1 MTNAAS
7 EPTTPQPLS
16 QPAGTS
22 PTISPAR
29 PPARI
34 PSASAAKLQAGTTN
48 ISPAS
53 SQRDFLHPI
62 PLGWPARAVD
72 NWSSLAQSSSFW
84 SSHLNLQRQLHPRRR
99 GDYPPCEPDTASSPS
114 LVPATQLSPIA

>member
-7 EPTTPQPLS
+7 EPTTPQPIS

-34 PSASAAKLQAGTTN
+34 PSASAAKPQAGTTN

-62 PLGWPARAVD
+62 PLVARGGMGRDGSAQTVEKLR
-72 NWSSLAQSSSFW
+72 SL
-84 SSHLNLQRQLHPRRR
+84 R
-99 GDYPPCEPDTASSPS
+99 GYLARSGTGRDGHN
-114 LVPATQLSPIA
+114 

>member
-7 EPTTPQPLS
+7 EPTTLQPIS

-29 PPARI
+29 PPASI
-34 PSASAAKLQAGTTN
+34 PSASAAKPQAGTTN

-53 SQRDFLHPI
+53 SQRDFLPPI
-62 PLGWPARAVD
+62 PLIAH
-72 NWSSLAQSSSFW
+72 SSCLAKRTAKHYHGNNGDASAQDGKVWLVS
-84 SSHLNLQRQLHPRRR
+84 PRR
-99 GDYPPCEPDTASSPS
+99 
-114 LVPATQLSPIA
+114 LI

>member
-7 EPTTPQPLS
+7 EPTTPQPIS

-34 PSASAAKLQAGTTN
+34 PSASAAKPQAGTTN

-62 PLGWPARAVD
+62 PLAYQTAERERAPFGSENFLVRR
-72 NWSSLAQSSSFW
+72 F
-84 SSHLNLQRQLHPRRR
+84 PRTVAHGTDDRPLR
-99 GDYPPCEPDTASSPS
+99 CG
-114 LVPATQLSPIA
+114 PI